1 MTNLL
6 NKIFSFSK
14 NLSQKYSSFSN
25 LKNEKTTSLLFSAIE
40 DYSKTSEIRYVGG
53 CIRKILNN
61 ETIDD
66 IDFAVNLEPNEC
78 IEALKS
84 YNIKYYETGI
94 EHGTITAIIGNNKF
108 EITSLRK
115 DIITDGRHAKVEFA
129 DNWFEDA
136 SRRDFTINSIY
147 ADIDGNLYDPFNGKR
162 DLELGKVEFIGDI
175 EKRIKEDY
183 LRILRYVRF
192 FLNYSKLEHSNK
204 IKKIIKQNI
213 NGISNISSERLL
225 DELKKIIK
233 LKDFLK
239 LFKDLFCEEIIR
251 LIFPQF
257 KNFELFK
264 KLNNF
269 AKKNLSEVDYI
280 FLISLMI
287 IDDTDNVDYF
297 LFKFNISNANKKRI
311 LFLKEFYDEKINK
324 NSFSEK
330 NLWKVFY
337 YNGKQS
343 LQDLLYFEIFKSKNE
358 NKKLINLI
366 GFFKDKE
373 APIFPIK
380 AKNLIE
386 KYNISEGKLLGIK
399 LKKIEEKWIN
409 NDFKIS
415 EKEVVQVLEN

>member
-66 IDFAVNLEPNEC
+66 IDFAVNLKPNEC

-115 DIITDGRHAKVEFA
+115 DIITDGRHAKVEFS

-162 DLELGKVEFIGDI
+162 GLELGKVEFIGDI

-204 IKKIIKQNI
+204 VKKIIKQNI

-257 KNFELFK
+257 KNFEIFK

-297 LFKFNISNANKKRI
+297 LFKFNISNVNKKRI
-311 LFLKEFYDEKINK
+311 LFLKKFYDEKINK
-324 NSFSEK
+324 NFFSEK
-330 NLWKVFY
+330 NLWKVLY

-343 LQDLLYFEIFKSKNE
+343 LQDLLYFEIFKSKNA

-366 GFFKDKE
+366 DFFKDKE

-380 AKNLIE
+380 AKSLIE

-409 NDFKIS
+409 NDFKVS

>member
-66 IDFAVNLEPNEC
+66 IDFAVNLKPNEC

-115 DIITDGRHAKVEFA
+115 DIITDGRHAKVEFS

-204 IKKIIKQNI
+204 VKKIIKQNI

-239 LFKDLFCEEIIR
+239 LFKDPFCEEIIR

-297 LFKFNISNANKKRI
+297 LFKFNISNVNKKRI
-311 LFLKEFYDEKINK
+311 LFLKEFYDEKVNK
-324 NSFSEK
+324 NYFSEK
-330 NLWKVFY
+330 NLWKILY

-343 LQDLLYFEIFKSKNE
+343 LQDLLYFEIFKSKNV
-358 NKKLINLI
+358 NKKLINLFD
-366 GFFKDKE
+366 FFKDKE
-373 APIFPIK
+373 VPIFPIK

-386 KYNISEGKLLGIK
+386 KFDISEGKLLGIK

-409 NDFKIS
+409 NDFKVS
-415 EKEVVQVLEN
+415 EKEVSQVVES

>member
-66 IDFAVNLEPNEC
+66 IDFAVNLKPNEC

-115 DIITDGRHAKVEFA
+115 DIITDGRHAKVEFS

-162 DLELGKVEFIGDI
+162 DLEIGKVEFIGDI

-257 KNFELFK
+257 KNFEIFK

-297 LFKFNISNANKKRI
+297 LFKFNISNVNKKRI
-311 LFLKEFYDEKINK
+311 LFLKKFNDEKINK
-324 NSFSEK
+324 NFFSEK
-330 NLWKVFY
+330 NLWKVLY

-343 LQDLLYFEIFKSKNE
+343 LQDLLYFEIFKSKNA

-366 GFFKDKE
+366 DFFKDKE

-380 AKNLIE
+380 AKSLIE
-386 KYNISEGKLLGIK
+386 KYNISEGKLLGVQ

-415 EKEVVQVLEN
+415 EKEVFQVLEN

>member
-66 IDFAVNLEPNEC
+66 IDVAVNLKPNEC
-78 IEALKS
+78 IEALKN

-115 DIITDGRHAKVEFA
+115 DIITDGRHAKVEFS

-204 IKKIIKQNI
+204 VKKIIKQNI

-297 LFKFNISNANKKRI
+297 LFKFNISNVNKKRI
-311 LFLKEFYDEKINK
+311 LFLKKFNDEKINK
-324 NSFSEK
+324 NFFSEK
-330 NLWKVFY
+330 NLWKVLY

-343 LQDLLYFEIFKSKNE
+343 LQDLLYFEIFKSKNA

-366 GFFKDKE
+366 DFFKDKE

-380 AKNLIE
+380 AKSLIE

-409 NDFKIS
+409 NDFKVS